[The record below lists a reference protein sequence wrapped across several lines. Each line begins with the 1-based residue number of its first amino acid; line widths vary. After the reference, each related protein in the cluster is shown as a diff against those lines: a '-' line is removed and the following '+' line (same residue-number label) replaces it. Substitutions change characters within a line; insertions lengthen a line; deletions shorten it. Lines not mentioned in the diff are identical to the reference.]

1 MATNEIKELLARY
14 YDGLTTEEEEARLA
28 QLLDDNGVPGSLK
41 AEQRFFTALHA
52 VRSTGEKPDALD
64 RRLEAQIDQ
73 WSGEA
78 DCTARRPTLRLAMRL
93 RQACGIAASVL
104 AVAMLGTYLHGRTSI
119 TPDEQAALAQ
129 ARTALVEFSAKLNKG
144 FDQMAAA
151 QEKTA
156 ELNRKLSKWMEM
168 TKNDVT

>member
-119 TPDEQAALAQ
+119 TPDEQAALAK
-129 ARTALVEFSAKLNKG
+129 ARTALVEFSATLNKG

-156 ELNRKLSKWMEM
+156 ELNRKLSKCMEM
-168 TKNDVT
+168 TKTDVK

>member
-1 MATNEIKELLARY
+1 MATNDIKELLARY

-28 QLLDDNGVPGSLK
+28 QLLDDGDAPGSLK
-41 AEQRFFTALHA
+41 AEQRFFTAMHA
-52 VRSTGEKPDALD
+52 VRSTGEKPEGLD
-64 RRLEAQIDQ
+64 RRLEAQIDR

-78 DCTARRPTLRLAMRL
+78 DGTARRSTLRLAMRL

-104 AVAMLGTYLHGRTSI
+104 AVATLGTYLHGRTSI

-129 ARTALVEFSAKLNKG
+129 ARTALIEFSATLNKG

-156 ELNRKLSKWMEM
+156 ELNRKLSKCMEM
-168 TKNDVT
+168 TKTDVK

>member
-28 QLLDDNGVPGSLK
+28 QLLDDGDAPGSLK

-52 VRSTGEKPDALD
+52 VRSTGEKPEGLD
-64 RRLEAQIDQ
+64 RRLEAQIDR

-78 DCTARRPTLRLAMRL
+78 DGTARHPTLRPAMRL

-104 AVAMLGTYLHGRTSI
+104 AVATLGTYLHGRTSI

-129 ARTALVEFSAKLNKG
+129 ARTALVEFSATLNKG
-144 FDQMAAA
+144 FDQMEAA

-156 ELNRKLSKWMEM
+156 ELNRKLSKCMEM
-168 TKNDVT
+168 TKNNVK

>member
-129 ARTALVEFSAKLNKG
+129 ARTALVEFSATLNKG

-151 QEKTA
+151 QEKPP
-156 ELNRKLSKWMEM
+156 N
-168 TKNDVT
+168 

>member
-73 WSGEA
+73 WSGKA
-78 DCTARRPTLRLAMRL
+78 DGTARRPTLRPAMRL

-129 ARTALVEFSAKLNKG
+129 ARTALVEFSATLNKG
-144 FDQMAAA
+144 FDQMEAA

-156 ELNRKLSKWMEM
+156 ELNRKLSKCMEM
-168 TKNDVT
+168 TKTDVK